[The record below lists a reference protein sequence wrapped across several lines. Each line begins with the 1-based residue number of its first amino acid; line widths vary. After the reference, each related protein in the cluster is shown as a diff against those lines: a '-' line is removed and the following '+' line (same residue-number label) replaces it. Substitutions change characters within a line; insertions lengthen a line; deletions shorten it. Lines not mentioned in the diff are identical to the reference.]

1 MLQLLLVGASIYLQQ
16 TRENHMTKDRT
27 VPGILLLRWIDELT
41 KLSDLMEVLH
51 RSVLWTEF
59 QYGGIEKTRIAMG
72 DDELVKII
80 RDRLTDLF
88 VEVEEV
94 NDGTLDNKR

>member
-1 MLQLLLVGASIYLQQ
+1 MSS
-16 TRENHMTKDRT
+16 DRS
-27 VPGILLLRWIDELT
+27 VPRILLLRWIDELT

-51 RSVLWTEF
+51 RSVLWT
-59 QYGGIEKTRIAMG
+59 QLKYGGESDTRIAMG

-94 NDGTLDNKR
+94 KDRTLDK

>member
-1 MLQLLLVGASIYLQQ
+1 
-16 TRENHMTKDRT
+16 MTSDRP
-27 VPGILLLRWIDELT
+27 VPKILLLRWIDELT

-51 RSVLWTEF
+51 RSVLWT
-59 QYGGIEKTRIAMG
+59 QLKYGGESDTRIAMG

-94 NDGTLDNKR
+94 KDGTLDK